1 MATVK
6 CDFRCD
12 LTKPIKVEYL
22 DGNIFTMDNGGN
34 TINVYCYEGEEPATL
49 GGSVSANVIRP
60 DGTTVPVSGAIDGN
74 KAYVTLQQE
83 AYAVPG
89 HVTIIIKVT
98 QGTTVTTIAAI
109 VANNMLSSTDTIVDP
124 GTIIPSVQALIAQ
137 IETAV
142 GSIPAD
148 YSALLATLAAD
159 YSSSK
164 TYAVGDYAW
173 QAGVLKRC
181 IVPITTAE
189 TYTAAHWTNAVLGD
203 DLSALKSAFINTLD
217 KQPTRNLFDPYTMTD
232 NLLINES
239 GVESTNANY
248 ITSDFILIT
257 NVNAVITSIGAVDR
271 QYKYRVAVYDANKT
285 WKRRVLGTSDTLVLD
300 GVNNN
305 YIRICFEKA
314 RQTDFNTVQ
323 VELGSTA
330 TAYVPHQMPF
340 DYNGRIMISELETKV
355 NKNVRFVTPEEFGAV
370 GDGVTNDTTA
380 IQAMF
385 DYIAEIADNYNVVCT
400 GKTGKK
406 YTVRT
411 ISINTSTYNLNH
423 NIAINNFTFGVYYDS
438 LLFTSATNNHY
449 GFHFNNCR
457 FIGRTKATDVF
468 TNNYVITLSSFR
480 DCVFYRFKNIVYADV
495 FGQGLYFDD
504 CTFYD
509 CDKCF
514 YCSAF
519 FTLTCNKCKFSR
531 CNAILEQTLLNNL
544 LSENL
549 RIMQRL
555 SFDNCTFEY
564 YSDFVIRACAFSSIS
579 LEGCYFEHGGLNDQG
594 EHISSRDGVVLYENS
609 DYARKKSVLKMT
621 NNHFQDTVDAQFSPK
636 MVNASN
642 ATFDSIVMIGNISY
656 NTRFLALV
664 SANCTGSI
672 VFFGNCKTKAGET
685 IGDIYGDFSTIKLSG
700 YVDGTLYINGS
711 EYV

>member
-1 MATVK
+1 MATVTI
-6 CDFRCD
+6 D
-12 LTKPIKVEYL
+12 LTCNLQKAVQVQYL
-22 DGNIFTMDNGGN
+22 NGNMFSADNAGN
-34 TINVYCYEGEEPATL
+34 TINVYVMDGEEPATI
-49 GGSVSANVIRP
+49 GGSVSASVIRA
-60 DGTTVPVSGAIDGN
+60 DGSTVAVSGALEGN
-74 KAYVTLQQE
+74 KAYVILPQ
-83 AYAVPG
+83 ACYAVPG
-89 HVTIIIKVT
+89 VISIVIKNT
-98 QGTTVTTIAAI
+98 QNSTVTTIAAL
-109 VANNMLSSTDTIVDP
+109 VANVYQSSTDVVVDP
-124 GTIIPSVQALIAQ
+124 GTIIPSVQNLIAA
-137 IETAV
+137 IEAAV

-148 YSALLATLAAD
+148 YSSLWTSLAPAFSTSTAYTVGQYVTNNGGLYRFIADHAAGTWN
-159 YSSSK
+159 S
-164 TYAVGDYAW
+164 AHV
-173 QAGVLKRC
+173 V
-181 IVPITTAE
+181 
-189 TYTAAHWTNAVLGD
+189 AANLGND
-203 DLSALKSAFINTLD
+203 ISALKSAFINTLD

-564 YSDFVIRACAFSSIS
+564 YSDFVIRACAFSSMS